1 MKHSKETAPAAAPD
15 KKKRARRANWI
26 FAGAVLLLALVLLGV
41 RLWWQASTGPDR
53 VAVLTYSADDA
64 LEIDLRQDRT
74 IDVSTGSYTIHLQV
88 QDGKIAF
95 VDSPCPDHVCE
106 AFGWLEKE
114 GDWAAC
120 MPAGA
125 FLEIEG
131 R

>member
-1 MKHSKETAPAAAPD
+1 MKHTKENAPAAPE
-15 KKKRARRANWI
+15 KKTRARRTNLI
-26 FAGAVLLLALVLLGV
+26 FAAVVLLLALILLAV
-41 RLWWQASTGPDR
+41 RLWWQAHAGPDQ
-53 VAVLTYSADDA
+53 VAVLTYSAQDA
-64 LEIDLRQDRT
+64 LEIDLRQERT
-74 IDVSTGSYTIHLQV
+74 IDVDTGSYTIHVQV

-125 FLEIEG
+125 FLEIES